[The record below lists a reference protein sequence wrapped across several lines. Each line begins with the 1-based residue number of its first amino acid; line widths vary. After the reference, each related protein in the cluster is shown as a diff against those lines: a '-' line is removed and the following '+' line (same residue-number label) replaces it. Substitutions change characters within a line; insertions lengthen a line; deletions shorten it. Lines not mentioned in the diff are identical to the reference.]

1 MLPEGSVISG
11 FISKVINDVVD
22 ISKHKIKE
30 ADKNRKSKIPSIQTR
45 IYQVIIDAINELTN
59 NRYKGQDK
67 LYDTAEALL
76 NELKSGNNNLIENI
90 RDSLRNLSPLIDYD
104 TCEMFIEIL
113 RCEIEKEENFDLYK
127 EILLVLLEDAT
138 KYNQSEFQQIKL
150 QLKQIN
156 EKLNRNVENR
166 ENQNVDIP
174 KKSRTQEYADK
185 WNANMFLNDFD
196 EWDENAG
203 VNVKLSEVYL
213 DQHLPHF
220 IWGENYSIST
230 NIKELLIKYI
240 EKNDE
245 NKMLLILGP
254 PGIGKSTLVTWIAA
268 NFGDRIDDILVYK
281 FASDF
286 KNVDWEKFNVHL
298 DILEALNL
306 SYDDLERKTLI
317 LDGFDEISIGADR
330 REVLDNLYG
339 GLIYKNNIKNFS
351 LIITCRENYIQGF
364 ERVKCRYIHL
374 QPWDD
379 MQIQSFC
386 NIFQEKAK
394 NKISEDTIE
403 KLVENEQIFGIPL
416 ILYMVLALNII
427 FENNGSIVGVYDK
440 IFALEG
446 GIYDRCIDNKKF
458 AESHRISEIKM
469 QIHQISREIAM
480 WMFENNPDE
489 ASIPQNE
496 YEKICNTTMQAQSQK
511 IEEVKRDFMIGSYF
525 KSVRHCDGVETET
538 LYFVHRSI
546 YEYFVAEYIYS
557 SIENSI
563 KVLSDKSQEEFAAN
577 IAVHLKKGKITHVIG
592 DYLQYKIIRLF
603 KQLSLE
609 KKDRFYDW
617 WESAVVK
624 MLNNGMFYYANKY
637 YNNIINKEC
646 NCFINLIE
654 ILHLLVEV
662 SEKKYIM
669 ENAGREQLEIY
680 IKCCLEYRK
689 HLNLSKLFMSKID
702 LSAEKLAW
710 ANFSE
715 ANLSKANLS
724 GANLSKANLSGAD
737 LSGADLCVANLNGA
751 DLCVANLRK
760 ADLSGVDLRKADF
773 TGINLDGAD
782 LTNIILDRS
791 DVKKLKDKY
800 KLRLAKVYDYGNK
813 KIIKYEEY

>member
-1 MLPEGSVISG
+1 
-11 FISKVINDVVD
+11 
-22 ISKHKIKE
+22 
-30 ADKNRKSKIPSIQTR
+30 
-45 IYQVIIDAINELTN
+45 
-59 NRYKGQDK
+59 
-67 LYDTAEALL
+67 
-76 NELKSGNNNLIENI
+76 
-90 RDSLRNLSPLIDYD
+90 
-104 TCEMFIEIL
+104 
-113 RCEIEKEENFDLYK
+113 
-127 EILLVLLEDAT
+127 
-138 KYNQSEFQQIKL
+138 
-150 QLKQIN
+150 
-156 EKLNRNVENR
+156 
-166 ENQNVDIP
+166 
-174 KKSRTQEYADK
+174 
-185 WNANMFLNDFD
+185 
-196 EWDENAG
+196 
-203 VNVKLSEVYL
+203 
-213 DQHLPHF
+213 
-220 IWGENYSIST
+220 
-230 NIKELLIKYI
+230 
-240 EKNDE
+240 
-245 NKMLLILGP
+245 MLLILGP

-364 ERVKCRYIHL
+364 
-374 QPWDD
+374 
-379 MQIQSFC
+379 

-416 ILYMVLALNII
+416 ILYMVLALNIT

-480 WMFENNPDE
+480 WMFGNNPDE

-511 IEEVKRDFMIGSYF
+511 IEEVKLDFMIGSYF

-577 IAVHLKKGKITHVIG
+577 IAVH
-592 DYLQYKIIRLF
+592 
-603 KQLSLE
+603 
-609 KKDRFYDW
+609 
-617 WESAVVK
+617 
-624 MLNNGMFYYANKY
+624 
-637 YNNIINKEC
+637 
-646 NCFINLIE
+646 
-654 ILHLLVEV
+654 
-662 SEKKYIM
+662 
-669 ENAGREQLEIY
+669 
-680 IKCCLEYRK
+680 
-689 HLNLSKLFMSKID
+689 
-702 LSAEKLAW
+702 
-710 ANFSE
+710 
-715 ANLSKANLS
+715 
-724 GANLSKANLSGAD
+724 
-737 LSGADLCVANLNGA
+737 
-751 DLCVANLRK
+751 
-760 ADLSGVDLRKADF
+760 
-773 TGINLDGAD
+773 
-782 LTNIILDRS
+782 
-791 DVKKLKDKY
+791 
-800 KLRLAKVYDYGNK
+800 
-813 KIIKYEEY
+813 